1 LRKRLRKCRI
11 ECTEIVKLNR
21 IHNVML
27 GTSKTRKTDVD
38 DAQWLATL
46 ARAGLLSGK
55 SERKTLER
63 RAGIGPGIGTLC
75 SSRARMQT
83 GRRNWENWLT

>member
-1 LRKRLRKCRI
+1 
-11 ECTEIVKLNR
+11 
-21 IHNVML
+21 ML

-38 DAQWLATL
+38 DAQWLVTL

-63 RAGIGPGIGTLC
+63 ACRYW
-75 SSRARMQT
+75 ARN
-83 GRRNWENWLT
+83 RNAVFKPSEHANREKKLGKLADVEYRELSASIAILV